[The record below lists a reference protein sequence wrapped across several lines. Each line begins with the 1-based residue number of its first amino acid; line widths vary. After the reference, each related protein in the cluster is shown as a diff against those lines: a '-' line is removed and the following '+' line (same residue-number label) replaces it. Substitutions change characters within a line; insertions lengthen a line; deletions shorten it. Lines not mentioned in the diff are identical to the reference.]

1 VDGFDATSQLRGGA
15 GVVTLRRGL
24 EDSRNLAT
32 ANLMANG
39 IENTP
44 EQGLDRICDLAV
56 EAQLYKQ
63 CSRFYPFVLG
73 AQPLRLIDL
82 AAFYAAIANEG
93 ARPVPHAIDSIAQ
106 QGREIFKADPNALV
120 WIGDNDR
127 ASFFQLKSMLQGVL
141 ARGTARSAKHLSAFA
156 AGKTGTTDDELDAW
170 FVGFTNDVT
179 VAIWVGYD
187 NADGNRRTLGRGQT
201 GGHVALPMFE
211 PILQSVWAVHAPKTA
226 LNGPSK
232 EAMRELVAVR
242 IDAYTGDTDEYGDPR
257 RAQGGT
263 IEYMKRSASGGVADT
278 RYKIVSGGQNYAY
291 RFGDGF
297 DEDGTPM
304 QQQRSA
310 FDGFGGFFGFPPN
323 YNYGRRAPPNW
334 QGFQDDDNSIRS
346 PRRVDPDYLFGE
358 RRY

>member
-1 VDGFDATSQLRGGA
+1 MTAPRSSSSSRCCRA
-15 GVVTLRRGL
+15 CWRAAPRARR
-24 EDSRNLAT
+24 
-32 ANLMANG
+32 
-39 IENTP
+39 
-44 EQGLDRICDLAV
+44 
-56 EAQLYKQ
+56 
-63 CSRFYPFVLG
+63 
-73 AQPLRLIDL
+73 
-82 AAFYAAIANEG
+82 
-93 ARPVPHAIDSIAQ
+93 SIF
-106 QGREIFKADPNALV
+106 R
-120 WIGDNDR
+120 
-127 ASFFQLKSMLQGVL
+127 
-141 ARGTARSAKHLSAFA
+141 AFA

-201 GGHVALPMFE
+201 GGRVALPMFE

-291 RFGDGF
+291 RRGDGF

-310 FDGFGGFFGFPPN
+310 VRRLRRLLRRSAQSTITAAAPSRIGKAFRTMTIPSA
-323 YNYGRRAPPNW
+323 RRA
-334 QGFQDDDNSIRS
+334 GSIRIIS
-346 PRRVDPDYLFGE
+346 LANDGIE
-358 RRY
+358 RIA